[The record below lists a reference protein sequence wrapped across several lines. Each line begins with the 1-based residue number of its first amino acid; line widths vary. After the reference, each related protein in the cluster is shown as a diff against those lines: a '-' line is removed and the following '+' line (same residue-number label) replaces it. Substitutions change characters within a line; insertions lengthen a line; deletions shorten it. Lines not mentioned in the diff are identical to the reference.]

1 MADEVG
7 RAWQFAYDQNGNVTR
22 TTGGPRGSDP
32 RGRTRNYR
40 NRTSKHSQNDLIGG
54 HLVVGQPELRHP
66 QEMVLNYVA
75 EHVLGLPRSY

>member
-7 RAWQFAYDQNGNVTR
+7 RAWRFAYDQRQRHPHDRRPPGER
-22 TTGGPRGSDP
+22 P